1 MNLYELYQTY
11 VKEYHITLTYEEFV
25 EQYKGVR
32 KMEMTK
38 EEHLSK
44 ALDLIIQWA
53 IECDFGYDN
62 IPEEYEHYKDEIKDM
77 GYAEGLRYIVMKESF
92 YDKSLYQRE
101 MESEE

>member
-1 MNLYELYQTY
+1 M
-11 VKEYHITLTYEEFV
+11 
-25 EQYKGVR
+25 
-32 KMEMTK
+32 KMTR

-44 ALDLIIQWA
+44 ALDLIIQWV
-53 IECDFGYDN
+53 IECNFGYDN

-92 YDKSLYQRE
+92 YDKPLYQRE